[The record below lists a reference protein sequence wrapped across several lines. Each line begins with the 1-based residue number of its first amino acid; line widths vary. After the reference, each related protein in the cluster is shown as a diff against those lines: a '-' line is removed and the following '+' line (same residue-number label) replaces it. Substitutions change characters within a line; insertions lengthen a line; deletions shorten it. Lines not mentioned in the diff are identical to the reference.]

1 MRRLFWVVPVL
12 LIPAATMCAKTKPS
26 AAADGVA
33 VTDTAAA
40 TSAVAVASSPDVDSA
55 SVAALA
61 RMGTYL
67 RSLKAFQVKAATTR
81 DEVLDNGQQVQYGG
95 VADILARLPDRLR
108 AEVVGDQKHRMY
120 FYDGKQFTVFA
131 GLLNYYASVPAPP
144 TIGKLADVLRDKYA
158 IELPLVDLF
167 DWGTAG
173 AKVGD
178 IKAAVDVGPSQVE
191 GVTCEHYA
199 FRQEGL
205 DWQIW
210 IQKGD
215 YPLPRK
221 LILTTLTDE
230 ARPQYTAVISWN
242 LAPSYNDAA
251 FTFDPPADAHRIV
264 LADVNAPPG
273 AIKQ

>member
-1 MRRLFWVVPVL
+1 
-12 LIPAATMCAKTKPS
+12 MCAKTKPADAGMADTD
-26 AAADGVA
+26 AAGATA
-33 VTDTAAA
+33 VVTEAPAAGPA
-40 TSAVAVASSPDVDSA
+40 APDSTAVAIDSA
-55 SVAALA
+55 SVAALT
-61 RMGTYL
+61 RMGNYL

-81 DEVLDNGQQVQYGG
+81 DEVLTSGQLVQFSGTS
-95 VADILARLPDRLR
+95 DILARVPDRLR
-108 AEVVGDQKHRMY
+108 AVVTSDRKERTFLY
-120 FYDGKQFTVFA
+120 NGKQFTVWA
-131 GLLNYYASVPAPP
+131 GRLNYYASVPAPP

-173 AKVGD
+173 ARVGD
-178 IKAAVDVGPSQVE
+178 IKAAVDVGASQVE

-230 ARPQYTAVISWN
+230 ARPQYTAVLTWN

-251 FTFDPPADAHRIV
+251 FTFDPPKDAHKIV